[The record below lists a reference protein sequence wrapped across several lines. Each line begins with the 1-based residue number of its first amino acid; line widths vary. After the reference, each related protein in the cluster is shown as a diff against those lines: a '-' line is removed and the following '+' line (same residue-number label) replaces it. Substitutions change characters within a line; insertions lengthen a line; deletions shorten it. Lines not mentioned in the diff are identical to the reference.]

1 MPRDHDGF
9 ELLTGG
15 TANHGRVRRRGN
27 EVWRPRLPGATA
39 RHALLRHLERTGFD
53 GAPRV
58 RDLGDDVEV
67 LSYLPGEVPDP
78 AVAPGQQLAAWAAGD
93 AALASVG
100 HLLRTLHDATV
111 DFDATRWNWPGRL
124 PARYSTGHDL
134 VVTHNDPHP
143 GNVVFRDGRA
153 AGLIDFDLAEPG
165 TRAWE
170 LASAACFWVPML
182 DPADVSDPRAGRFVE
197 RFAVLCDGYGATDDL
212 REQVRAAA
220 LDAHDWIY
228 RVIREGAEAGHP
240 GFVRSWR
247 TRRDTAERGRAW
259 IQRTYAA

>member
-1 MPRDHDGF
+1 MFPDDGF
-9 ELLTGG
+9 EVMVGG
-15 TANHGRVRRRGN
+15 TANAGRVRRRGS

-39 RHALLRHLERTGFD
+39 RHALLRHLERAGFE

-58 RDLGDDVEV
+58 RRLADDVEV

-78 AVAPGQQLAAWAAGD
+78 ALAPGSELASWASGD
-93 AALASVG
+93 DSLASVG
-100 HLLRTLHDATV
+100 SLLRELHDATLG
-111 DFDATRWNWPGRL
+111 FDVSAWNWPGRVPL
-124 PARYSTGHDL
+124 RYRTGPDV

-143 GNVVFRDGRA
+143 GNVVFEGGRA
-153 AGLIDFDLAEPG
+153 AGLIDFDLAAPA
-165 TRAWE
+165 TRSWGPA
-170 LASAACFWVPML
+170 AAACFWVPML
-182 DPADVSDPRAGRFVE
+182 DPADVDDPRAGRFVE
-197 RFAVLCDGYGATDDL
+197 RFEVLCDGYGADPDL
-212 REQVRAAA
+212 RDRVRAAA

-247 TRRDTAERGRAW
+247 TRRDAAERGRAW

>member
-1 MPRDHDGF
+1 MALDDGF
-9 ELLTGG
+9 EVMAGG
-15 TANHGRVRRRGN
+15 TANRGRIWRRGD

-39 RHALLRHLERTGFD
+39 RHALLRHLEAVGFD
-53 GAPRV
+53 GSPQV
-58 RDLGDDVEV
+58 RRLGDDVEV

-78 AVAPGQQLAAWAAGD
+78 AVAPGDELESWAVGD
-93 AALASVG
+93 DALASVG
-100 HLLRTLHDATV
+100 SLLRRLHDATV
-111 DFDATRWNWPGRL
+111 TFDASPWNWPRRV
-124 PARYSTGHDL
+124 PARHRSAADR

-165 TRAWE
+165 SRAWD

-182 DPADVSDPRAGRFVE
+182 DPADVADPRAGRFVE
-197 RFAVLCDGYGATDDL
+197 RFAVLCDGYGADPDL
-212 REQVRAAA
+212 RERVRAAA

-240 GFVRSWR
+240 GFVRSWQ